1 MAIIVSDVSGS
12 SITTECHMPS
22 EDAHRSGSSQAV
34 KEARE
39 TATSGDDTPVKYRHI
54 AAVHSRP
61 RTSCLSHESE
71 ASPSFLG
78 FRNLMVI
85 VLGGPNLE

>member
-1 MAIIVSDVSGS
+1 MANIVSDVLGT
-12 SITTECHMPS
+12 SITTEYHMPS
-22 EDAHRSGSSQAV
+22 ENANRSGFSQSV
-34 KEARE
+34 KKVRE
-39 TATSGDDTPVKYRHI
+39 PTTSGDNVPVKYRHI
-54 AAVHSRP
+54 AAVHSIP

-85 VLGGPNLE
+85 VLGGQDLE